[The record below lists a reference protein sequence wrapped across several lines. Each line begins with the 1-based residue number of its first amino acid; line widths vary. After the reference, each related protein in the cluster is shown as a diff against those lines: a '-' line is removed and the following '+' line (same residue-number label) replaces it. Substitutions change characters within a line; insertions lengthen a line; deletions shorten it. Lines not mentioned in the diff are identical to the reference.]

1 MPVRAAIAVLAVAL
15 FGAACSSAGDGPA
28 IETTTTAAAQSPS
41 TTSPFSESPDPEPS
55 AAPTEVPAPGNDGRL
70 RNQAGYVFPEAP
82 VLSNTGELAAD
93 LRADMD
99 SLWMSLTS
107 DVVDAG
113 VIETIGGSGDARL
126 AWLVADLLRFFQG
139 GAVHEAL
146 VDAFVE
152 LTGVDLEADPIA
164 NLSPW
169 QSVTDHLIAW
179 DLAAHPEY
187 QDYKGRLFTLVEPGW
202 QPFFDDI
209 TATIDWR
216 LTSWGG
222 VRIDNRSLGD
232 PLPCEMGCIPALD
245 DPVVTGAAEGSWY
258 QDDRIVFGV
267 VSNGEARA
275 YPKHQ
280 MEVHEMVNDTLGG
293 RRLGI
298 PYCTLC
304 GSAQAYLTDAVPGG
318 VEVPVLRTSGLLTRS
333 NKVMFDLNTFSI
345 IDTFTGEALSGPL
358 REAGITLEQTTVI
371 TSTWGDWKEAHPETT
386 ILAEDGGLGRS
397 YRLDPLGSRDAN
409 GPIFPV
415 GPVDDR
421 LPIQAQVV
429 GVILADGT
437 PVAFPVDDLRRAMDV
452 ADSVEFAGLVIT
464 ADGGGFVA
472 TIDNGDPIASHQ
484 SFWFAWAQ
492 FHPDTL
498 LWSPTQVGG

>member
-1 MPVRAAIAVLAVAL
+1 MSGRAAFVLFVLAL
-15 FGAACSSAGDGPA
+15 LGSACSDPGEGAVAG
-28 IETTTTAAAQSPS
+28 TTTAPEAPVS
-41 TTSPFSESPDPEPS
+41 TTSVLFADSE
-55 AAPTEVPAPGNDGRL
+55 PAPANTLGAPPVNDGRL

-82 VLSNTGELAAD
+82 ALTNTGELAANLVAD
-93 LRADMD
+93 LD
-99 SLWMSLTS
+99 SLWLSLAT

-113 VIETIGGSGDARL
+113 AIEIIGASGDPRL
-126 AWLVADLLRFFQG
+126 AWLMADLLRFFQG
-139 GAVHEAL
+139 GAVHDAL
-146 VDAFVE
+146 VDSFSE
-152 LTGVDLEADPIA
+152 LTGVDLADDPIA
-164 NLSPW
+164 LLSPW

-179 DLAAHPEY
+179 DLATHPEY
-187 QDYKGRLFTLVEPGW
+187 QDYKGRLFTLVEPRW
-202 QPFFDDI
+202 QPFFDD
-209 TATIDWR
+209 TAATIDWR

-222 VRIDNRSLGD
+222 VRIDNRTLGD
-232 PLPCEMGCIPALD
+232 PLPCELGCIPALD
-245 DPVVTGAAEGSWY
+245 DPVVTSAEEGSWY
-258 QDDRIVFGV
+258 ADERIVFGV
-267 VSNGEARA
+267 LINGESRA

-304 GSAQAYLTDAVPGG
+304 GSAQAYLTDAVPDG

-345 IDTFTGEALSGPL
+345 FDTFTGEALSGPL

-371 TSTWGDWKEAHPETT
+371 TSTWGDWRAAHPDTT
-386 ILAEDGGLGRS
+386 ILAQDGGLGRS
-397 YRLDPLGSRDAN
+397 YRLDPLRGRDDN

-415 GPVDDR
+415 GPVDSR

-429 GVILADGT
+429 GVVSPDGT
-437 PVAFPVDDLRRAMDV
+437 PVAFSADDLRV
-452 ADSVEFAGLVIT
+452 ALEVEESVEFSGLVIT

-472 TIDNGDPIASHQ
+472 SLDGGAPIAAHQ
-484 SFWFAWAQ
+484 AFWFAWAQ

-498 LWSPTQVGG
+498 LWRQGQAGS